1 MGASVRLLGL
11 FAIIP
16 TTLLL
21 ALSFFVLFTNRKVEN
36 EGLKTFGYVIAVL
49 LWIAAALVFS
59 AGIYILATGQHPM
72 AQMMQ
77 QMMQQSPTMM
87 QRPMMNR

>member
-1 MGASVRLLGL
+1 LGL
-11 FAIIP
+11 FSVIP
-16 TTLLL
+16 TALLL

-77 QMMQQSPTMM
+77 QMMQSRPAMM
-87 QRPMMNR
+87 QRPTMNR